1 VDCPPHALI
10 EETTLQLKREIQELG
25 SRDNVNTTIQDK
37 CGHLQEFELCRRNK
51 EFAMVVAAG
60 YGEYAVEENG
70 EVLLAEDWVLL
81 RAKSRRIGKNEFPAV
96 DDFSAIRYS
105 SMGEIEC
112 GVKVNMNGAASG
124 RTEGVI
130 MDCINSTLDEHDN
143 ETRNWIVREKRWGE
157 FSSDGDS
164 GSPLGLEG
172 GRAGGIL
179 LGGGVGIDDN
189 DGTQFPLSYIAP
201 LSNIFARIE
210 HVTGRKLEIP
220 GIYDLSHRSTRDHYH
235 AVKTGKARISER

>member
-1 VDCPPHALI
+1 
-10 EETTLQLKREIQELG
+10 
-25 SRDNVNTTIQDK
+25 
-37 CGHLQEFELCRRNK
+37 
-51 EFAMVVAAG
+51 
-60 YGEYAVEENG
+60 
-70 EVLLAEDWVLL
+70 
-81 RAKSRRIGKNEFPAV
+81 
-96 DDFSAIRYS
+96 
-105 SMGEIEC
+105 MGEIEC

-130 MDCINSTLDEHDN
+130 MDCINSTLDEPDN

-164 GSPLGLEG
+164 GSPVGLEG